1 MQITVTRD
9 YALMHWVDGVTG
21 WMRLTRMSRCW
32 TFTQRTNHSPLRP
45 TARTVA
51 AQHRVSVMFA
61 MAIFRHRARGFLLSP
76 RRPAGPSFL
85 CPHRST
91 ALF

>member
-9 YALMHWVDGVTG
+9 YALMHWVDEADPHVTV
-21 WMRLTRMSRCW
+21 LDIHAADQSL
-32 TFTQRTNHSPLRP
+32 PLRP

-51 AQHRVSVMFA
+51 AQHRGAVMFA

-76 RRPAGPSFL
+76 RLPAGASFL